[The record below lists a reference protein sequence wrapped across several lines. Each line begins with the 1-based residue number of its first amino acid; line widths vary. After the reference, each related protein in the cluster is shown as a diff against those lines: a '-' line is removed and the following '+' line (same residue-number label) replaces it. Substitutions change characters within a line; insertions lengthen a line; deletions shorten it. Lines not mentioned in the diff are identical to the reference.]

1 MRSGIALS
9 EIRDE
14 IMLETGLS
22 TQPGHSTSSIG
33 RINQMINRTERTML
47 LENEWPMLH
56 FEERLMVA
64 ADSKLVDMP
73 TNISFTQIESVHV
86 AYGDQ
91 WLPVHHGI
99 GARERMI
106 YNDGQRAM
114 PIARY
119 EYSANNPGKLEVWPI
134 GGSAQE
140 LMVEGSKTVGSMK
153 EETDTCSL
161 DADVIVLRV
170 AAEILGRENK
180 ADAELKLSQA
190 SKLTNDI
197 LKRQGSRKREA
208 LNLGRRPKQ
217 ILREGLDYIAPG
229 RSS

>member
-1 MRSGIALS
+1 MRSDVALS

-14 IMLETGLS
+14 VMLEAGLS
-22 TQPGHSTSSIG
+22 TQPGHSTASIS

-56 FEERLMVA
+56 FEERLEVA
-64 ADSKLVDMP
+64 ADAKLVDLP
-73 TNISFTQIESVHV
+73 VNITFTQIESVHV

-106 YNDGQRAM
+106 YNENERAT
-114 PIARY
+114 PIFRY
-119 EYSANNPGKLEVWPI
+119 EYSANNPGQLEVWPI
-134 GGSAQE
+134 GSTAQT
-140 LMVEGSKTVGSMK
+140 LMVEGSKTVGTMK

-197 LKRQGSRKREA
+197 LKRQGSRKREP
-208 LNLGRRPKQ
+208 LNLGRRRTRM
-217 ILREGLDYIAPG
+217 LRPGIDYIAPG
-229 RSS
+229 RS